1 MDKEK
6 KYITRDLI
14 LDANK
19 FSYQTTLTKMVSN
32 LTSMSKI
39 YSNQIQSIKLS
50 NFLQSQINLIDSL
63 REYYS
68 PILKTIQQLQDSFKP
83 IYENMENILNSIP
96 KVDLTPV
103 ISFYNNIKY
112 FNFNISPEQE
122 KEDIIEEISTA
133 TTEIIE
139 SPKIT
144 IRQKRNWFK
153 KLLSILKTPLK
164 YFIFSL
170 ILPTLFAIDLP
181 TQKIL
186 YEARQE
192 ISQLN
197 EEQKNNEKQLQYRYI
212 THKARLYKNQKM
224 KTKIDELEVGEIV
237 IVLEE
242 DREKIKVQILDTEEI
257 GWILK
262 KYSKIK

>member
-1 MDKEK
+1 MERKNEYNTKNSIID
-6 KYITRDLI
+6 T
-14 LDANK
+14 NTS
-19 FSYQTTLTKMVSN
+19 SYQTTLTKIVSN
-32 LTSMSKI
+32 MTSISKI
-39 YSNQIQSIKLS
+39 YSNQIQLIELSKKIVDSI
-50 NFLQSQINLIDSL
+50 QGV
-63 REYYS
+63 YS

-83 IYENMENILNSIP
+83 MYENIQNIVNNMTKIDLIP
-96 KVDLTPV
+96 L
-103 ISFYNNIKY
+103 ISFYNNFKQ
-112 FNFNISPEQE
+112 FDFNISPEQE

-139 SPKIT
+139 SHKIT
-144 IRQKRNWFK
+144 VRQKRNWFK
-153 KLLSILKTPLK
+153 KLLAILTTPLK

-192 ISQLN
+192 ILQLN
-197 EEQKNNEKQLQYRYI
+197 EEQKHNEIKLQYRYI
-212 THKARLYKNQKM
+212 THKTRLYKNQKM

-242 DREKIKVQILDTEEI
+242 DREKIKVQILDTEET